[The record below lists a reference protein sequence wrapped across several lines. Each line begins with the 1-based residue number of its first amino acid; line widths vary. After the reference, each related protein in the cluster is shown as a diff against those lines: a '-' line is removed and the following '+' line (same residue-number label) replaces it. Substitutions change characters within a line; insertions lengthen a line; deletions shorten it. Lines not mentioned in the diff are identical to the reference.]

1 VDEAYYSAE
10 SDGEDEMNY
19 SQPLSV
25 AENEGRVHKAMQY
38 WSAMT
43 DIPLSTLAYT
53 TYREVES
60 DVGKPVAPNDTT
72 RVVEL
77 AGKIGGGW

>member
-1 VDEAYYSAE
+1 MGVD
-10 SDGEDEMNY
+10 
-19 SQPLSV
+19 LSSLI
-25 AENEGRVHKAMQY
+25 H
-38 WSAMT
+38 
-43 DIPLSTLAYT
+43 T

-60 DVGKPVAPNDTT
+60 DVGKTETGANDTT